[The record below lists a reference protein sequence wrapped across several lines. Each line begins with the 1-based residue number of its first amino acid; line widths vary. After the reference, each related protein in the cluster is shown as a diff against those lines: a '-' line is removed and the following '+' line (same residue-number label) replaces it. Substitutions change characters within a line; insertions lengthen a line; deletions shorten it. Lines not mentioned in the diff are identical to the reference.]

1 MQLPV
6 ATDEATLDELGATL
20 ELERL
25 DELGATLDGVDEV
38 VEPPHAPKS
47 SQ

>member
-6 ATDEATLDELGATL
+6 DTEEATL
-20 ELERL
+20 ERLLLTAVLDLL

-38 VEPPHAPKS
+38 LPVQAPKS

>member
-6 ATDEATLDELGATL
+6 ETDEATLDELGATL
-20 ELERL
+20 ALERL